1 MNTGFRVI
9 LAAFILLAACNKDKF
24 TTDPQVTVKSVS
36 PGEVNLGNILTI
48 DAKFTDKEGDL
59 DSALLVYK
67 WYDGET
73 VTMVDTLPYSFNGL
87 GLPKKTPQGEISMQF
102 EYGTANTNYLPFGS
116 VSKDT
121 TSTFGLI
128 LIDKDKHRSNY
139 SESGKIRLKS

>member
-1 MNTGFRVI
+1 MKIGFCFFF
-9 LAAFILLAACNKDKF
+9 AAFILLLACRKDKF

-36 PGEVNLGNILTI
+36 PGEVNLGNIITV

-59 DSALLVYK
+59 DSALIVYK
-67 WYDGET
+67 WYDGDN
-73 VTMVDTLPYSFNGL
+73 VTMVDTLAYPFDGL
-87 GLPKKTPQGEISMQF
+87 GLPPKTPQGDITIQF
-102 EYGTANTNYLPFGS
+102 EYGTANTNYLPFSS

-128 LIDKDKHRSNY
+128 LLDKGKHRSNY